1 MCARLFGYALDTSWT
16 WVPQHSTQIPMIK
29 NRIPSA
35 AEIAALIEAKS
46 RGGVVQGG
54 VLVDTAKLVGE
65 NLVLSKANEKLE
77 AAYREEQEKKLSLTA
92 KDRRGL
98 FDALL
103 LKYGVEPAEE
113 ILKMLTDS
121 ENPHYISD
129 PQTRLDTWQKL
140 MEYRTPK
147 LKSVEHEGATDN
159 VYNIV
164 VVRYGDDG
172 KAVQEKAPERMATP
186 IDVEVSRA

>member
-1 MCARLFGYALDTSWT
+1 M
-16 WVPQHSTQIPMIK
+16 K

-35 AEIAALIEAKS
+35 AEIAALIEAKNA
-46 RGGVVQGG
+46 GGIVKNG

-65 NLVLSKANEKLE
+65 NLALSMANKKLE
-77 AAYREEQEKKLSLTA
+77 AAYNAEQEGKVSMTA

-113 ILKMLTDS
+113 ILKMMTDRN
-121 ENPHYISD
+121 NPHYISD

-147 LKSVEHEGATDN
+147 LKSVEHEGASDN
-159 VYNIV
+159 IYNV
-164 VVRYGDDG
+164 VVIRYGDDG
-172 KAVQEKAPERMATP
+172 KAVQEKAPERNVTP
-186 IDVEVSRA
+186 VEVEVRSA